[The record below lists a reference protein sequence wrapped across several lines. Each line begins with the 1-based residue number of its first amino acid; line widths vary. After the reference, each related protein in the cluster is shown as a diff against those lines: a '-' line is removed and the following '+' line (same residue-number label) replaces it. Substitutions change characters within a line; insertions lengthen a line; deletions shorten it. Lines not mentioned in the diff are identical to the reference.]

1 MADNIY
7 FNKEHLWVR
16 PEGETATIG
25 VSDHAQDELG
35 DVLFVETSNV
45 QDKIKKS
52 ESFGQIESSKAVSDL
67 VSPVSGT
74 IIEVN
79 DSLDDEPDL
88 VNDDPYGQ
96 GWLVKV
102 TLDDPSEL
110 EGLMSEQEY
119 NQYLKEEYN

>member
-1 MADNIY
+1 MAIY

-16 PEGETATIG
+16 VEGNTATIG

-35 DVLFVETSNV
+35 DVLLVETRIV
-45 QDKIKKS
+45 QDKIKQA
-52 ESFGQIESSKAVSDL
+52 ESFGQIESSKAISDL

-74 IIEVN
+74 IIELN
-79 DSLDDEPDL
+79 GSLEDEPDR

-102 TLDDPSEL
+102 TLDDPAEL
-110 EGLMSEQEY
+110 ENLLSEPEY
-119 NQYLKEEYN
+119 NQYLQEEYS